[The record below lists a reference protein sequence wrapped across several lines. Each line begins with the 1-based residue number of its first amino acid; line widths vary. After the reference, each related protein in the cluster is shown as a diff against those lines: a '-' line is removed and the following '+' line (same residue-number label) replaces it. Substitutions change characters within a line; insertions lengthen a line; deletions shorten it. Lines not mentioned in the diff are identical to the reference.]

1 MSAARSGRASS
12 WGVEPEE
19 GPVCR
24 PIWVQIDNKHKSVR
38 CEAGHEW
45 AWRSAA
51 ERHHR
56 GAYRLTCALQR
67 LNNWEVVDESG
78 NAVMTALVVLV
89 PGLASSHGMWSDL
102 LRSLREEMEKHGGR
116 RQNWLACSVDNRG
129 TGGSDAF
136 PAKRNT
142 PRGKATG
149 RYCDSATHWSVHR
162 LAEDAWLVADAVIEA
177 EVHAASTSTT
187 PNDIQHHRS
196 PHIPRCAPLLPI
208 ILVGHSLGSAIVCRM
223 LLQRP
228 HWAAGVCL
236 LSMNRGWLR
245 DWLPPRWKMIWAAL
259 CFLWWRLRDA
269 FSRGAADGDVAAERR
284 YRRLVARAQ
293 LDLKL
298 HFTGPYLDEY
308 IEARRERIPPM
319 SSSALQH
326 RSSPAALTLIPRR
339 TLLLRQYVTEAS
351 SSTPASPST
360 EWDGF
365 AGQLQA
371 IRSHTLTRA
380 ELEYLRT
387 IMPVASWI
395 LFGADDAVTPHH
407 GCRALARALHIPS
420 VEVTAAH
427 MVADEAQSSVV
438 MLLHATMR
446 HAEACASIAQT
457 SPSAT
462 RST

>member
-1 MSAARSGRASS
+1 MSAARSERASS
-12 WGVEPEE
+12 WEIEWEE

-24 PIWVQIDNKHKSVR
+24 PIWVQIDNKHRSVR

-45 AWRSAA
+45 AGRSAA
-51 ERHHR
+51 ERHQR
-56 GAYRLTCALQR
+56 GAYRLTCTLQR
-67 LNNWEVVDESG
+67 LNNWQAVDESG

-102 LRSLREEMEKHGGR
+102 LRSLREEMKKHVGR
-116 RQNWLACSVDNRG
+116 RHNWLACSVDNRG

-149 RYCDSATHWSVHR
+149 RYYDSATHWSVHR
-162 LAEDAWLVADAVIEA
+162 LAEDAWLVADAVIGA
-177 EVHAASTSTT
+177 EVHAASAPTT
-187 PNDIQHHRS
+187 PNDIQHHHS
-196 PHIPRCAPLLPI
+196 PRIPRCAPPLPI

-245 DWLPPRWKMIWAAL
+245 DWLPPRWKMIRAAL
-259 CFLWWRLRDA
+259 RFLWWRLRDA
-269 FSRGAADGDVAAERR
+269 FLRRAEHGDVAAERR

-293 LDLKL
+293 LDLEL
-298 HFTGPYLDEY
+298 HFTAPYLNEH
-308 IEARRERIPPM
+308 IEAREERMPPM
-319 SSSALQH
+319 LSSAPQH
-326 RSSPAALTLIPRR
+326 RASPAALRRIPRR
-339 TLLLRQYVTEAS
+339 AVLLRQYVTEAS
-351 SSTPASPST
+351 SSTPATPST

-371 IRSHTLTRA
+371 IRSHTLTPA
-380 ELEYLRT
+380 ELDYLRT
-387 IMPVASWI
+387 IMPAASWM
-395 LFGADDAVTPHH
+395 LFGADDAVTPRH

-420 VEVTAAH
+420 VEVAAAH

-438 MLLHATMR
+438 MLLHTTMR
-446 HAEACASIAQT
+446 HAEACTSGAQT
-457 SPSAT
+457 SLSAT